1 MKKFSREVQSSTR
14 KGYNKTMDT
23 TWIKVPHHLHSYRSP
38 CGTKFIDR
46 DSRGWK
52 LHTPKLEAWTY
63 FPTLDAA
70 KAAA

>member
-1 MKKFSREVQSSTR
+1 MK
-14 KGYNKTMDT
+14 T
-23 TWIKVPHHLHSYRSP
+23 TWLPVPQHTYSLKSD

-52 LHTPKLEAWTY
+52 AYSPVLGKWTY
-63 FPTLDAA
+63 FSTLEAA

>member
-1 MKKFSREVQSSTR
+1 
-14 KGYNKTMDT
+14 MDT
-23 TWIKVPHHLHSYRSP
+23 TWTKVPHHTYSYRSS

-52 LHTPKLEAWTY
+52 LYTPASRGWTY
-63 FPTLDAA
+63 HSTLEAA